1 MRDGKIK
8 VLISIIA
15 VLIGI
20 IAAFNCGVA
29 VIKTQTE
36 SSRMVLFL
44 DPGHGGMDG
53 GAVSSS
59 GVPEKDINLA
69 IALYVRNLA
78 EDYGWK
84 VVMTRETDEGL
95 YDSDEGSIRSM
106 KTADLRVRRDMLKK
120 YRPQVAVSIHL
131 NSFKEDTSVKG
142 VQVFYPDQGEDRR
155 LLEQCGEFADVMQD
169 NMVEA
174 VNAEKKRT
182 PLVKDDVFLFRE
194 EVCPIV
200 IVECGFLSNPEEA
213 QLLQT
218 NAYQKKL
225 AQGIMAGITEFTGV
239 EKENTVELIDSGS
252 KKNNR

>member
-1 MRDGKIK
+1 MRDGKLK
-8 VLISIIA
+8 VFISIIA

-20 IAAFNCGVA
+20 FTALNCGVA
-29 VIKTQTE
+29 VIKTQAE
-36 SSRMVLFL
+36 ASRMVLYL

-59 GVPEKDINLA
+59 GVPEKDINLS
-69 IALYVRNLA
+69 IALYVKKFA
-78 EDYGWK
+78 EENGWK

-106 KTADLRVRRDMLKK
+106 KTADLMVRRDMLKK
-120 YRPQVAVSIHL
+120 YEPRVAVSIHL

-142 VQVFYPDQGEDRR
+142 VQVFYPDQGDNSQ
-155 LLEQCGEFADVMQD
+155 LLEQSKEFAYVMQN
-169 NMVEA
+169 NMVKA
-174 VNAEKKRT
+174 VNAERKRT

-213 QLLQT
+213 NLLQT
-218 NAYQKKL
+218 RAYQKKL
-225 AQGIMAGITEFTGV
+225 AEGIMAGVTEFTGV
-239 EKENTVELIDSGS
+239 EKDSNVKLIDSNG
-252 KKNNR
+252 KKNKH

>member
-8 VLISIIA
+8 VIISIIA

-20 IAAFNCGVA
+20 IVAFNCGVA

-36 SSRMVLFL
+36 SSRIVLFL

-53 GAVSSS
+53 GAVSSR
-59 GVPEKDINLA
+59 GVSEKDINLA
-69 IALYVRNLA
+69 IALYVKKMA
-78 EDYGWK
+78 EEYGWN

-95 YDSDEGSIRSM
+95 YNSDEGSIRAM
-106 KTADLRVRRDMLKK
+106 KTADLRARRDMLKK
-120 YRPQVAVSIHL
+120 YNPRVAVSIHL
-131 NSFKEDTSVKG
+131 NSFKEDSSVKG
-142 VQVFYPDQGEDRR
+142 IQVFYPDWGENSGLTD
-155 LLEQCGEFADVMQD
+155 QCKEFANVIQD
-169 NMVEA
+169 NMVEV

-182 PLVKDDVFLFRE
+182 PLVRDGVFLFRE

-213 QLLQT
+213 ALLQKKS
-218 NAYQKKL
+218 YQKKL

-239 EKENTVELIDSGS
+239 EKENNMKIIDSDNR
-252 KKNNR
+252 KNNR